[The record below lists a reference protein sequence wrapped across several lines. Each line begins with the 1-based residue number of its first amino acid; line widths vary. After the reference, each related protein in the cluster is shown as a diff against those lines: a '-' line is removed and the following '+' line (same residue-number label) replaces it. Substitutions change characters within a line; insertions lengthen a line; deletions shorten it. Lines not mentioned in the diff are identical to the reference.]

1 MAAGPLLRPMASSV
15 YDVVIIGS
23 GPAGLTAAIYTCR
36 ANLKSLCIAGITPG
50 GQLMITTD
58 VENYPGFPQ
67 GVKGPELMDLM
78 RKQAERFGTV
88 FVDDDASAVDLTADP
103 KKVWIGDDEYQGR
116 ALILATG
123 AKAKYLGLPNET
135 RLMNHGVSAC
145 ATCDGFFFKNK
156 PVVVVG
162 GGDTA
167 MEESSYLANLCSSVT
182 LIHRRDAFRASRIMQ
197 DRVLQNPKI
206 TVLWDT
212 EVIDVLGKDKV
223 EGVRLKNVKTGQVT
237 DYPAAGM
244 FLAIGHKP
252 STEIIQGKLPL
263 NETGYLLLEHRE
275 HGSFTSIPGVFAA
288 GDVHDWTYRQAV
300 TAAGWGCIAALD
312 AERWLQGQGH

>member
-1 MAAGPLLRPMASSV
+1 MADT
-15 YDVVIIGS
+15 YDVIILGS

-36 ANLKSLCIAGITPG
+36 ANLKTLCIAGITPG

-88 FVDDDASAVDLTADP
+88 FVDDDASGVDLTANP
-103 KKVWIGDDEYQGR
+103 KKVWVGEDTYEGR

-135 RLMNHGVSAC
+135 RLQNHGVSAC
-145 ATCDGFFFKNK
+145 STCDGFFFKDK

-167 MEESSYLANLCSSVT
+167 MEEASYLAGICSAVT
-182 LIHRRDAFRASRIMQ
+182 IVHRRDAFRASKIMQ
-197 DRVLQNPKI
+197 NRVLKNPKI

-212 EVIDVLGKDKV
+212 EIVDVLGEKKV
-223 EGVRLKNVKTGQVT
+223 EAVRLKDVKTGAVR
-237 DYPAAGM
+237 DYPCSAL

-252 STEIIQGKLPL
+252 STDLFVGKLPL

-275 HGSFTSIPGVFAA
+275 HGSFTKIPGVFAA
-288 GDVHDWTYRQAV
+288 GDIHDWTYRQAV

-312 AERWLQGQGH
+312 AERWLQAQKH